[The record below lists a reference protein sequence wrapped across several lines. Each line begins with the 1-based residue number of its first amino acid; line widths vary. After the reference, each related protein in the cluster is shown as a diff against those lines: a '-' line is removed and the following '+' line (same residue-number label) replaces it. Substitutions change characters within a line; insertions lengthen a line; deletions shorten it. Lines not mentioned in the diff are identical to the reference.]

1 VRRPTQAD
9 DEDGAQGTLL
19 RQRGPEIRRLRGP
32 ESPGEGAGGL
42 SFLQNSRSAL
52 LLLLLLLLLLR
63 LLAASPP
70 KPWAWVLGRAGGRKN
85 HKCDEEKEEEE
96 EEEEEEERKIT
107 DRPVFLKIK
116 VPRRSPL
123 WADIRI
129 TPACNN

>member
-1 VRRPTQAD
+1 MVLKELFSAKGGQRFD
-9 DEDGAQGTLL
+9 DFEDPKALEKGQEDCLSCRIL
-19 RQRGPEIRRLRGP
+19 GP
-32 ESPGEGAGGL
+32 L
-42 SFLQNSRSAL
+42 SCSYSCSCSCCACS
-52 LLLLLLLLLLR
+52 
-63 LLAASPP
+63 LLAP

-85 HKCDEEKEEEE
+85 HKCDEEK
-96 EEEEEEERKIT
+96 EEEEERKIT